1 MEFLRNFA
9 PIVLCSNLFSKL
21 YEIREKLQNNSIF
34 IFVVYKKG
42 SKSNFLERNTFFF
55 VNDVRFAR
63 KHFWAYSKLVG
74 TPGTTLKERARGGW
88 ITFLFVPP
96 SDLASGAKS

>member
-34 IFVVYKKG
+34 IFAVYKKRL
-42 SKSNFLERNTFFF
+42 KKQFF
-55 VNDVRFAR
+55 
-63 KHFWAYSKLVG
+63 
-74 TPGTTLKERARGGW
+74 
-88 ITFLFVPP
+88 
-96 SDLASGAKS
+96 GAKYNFFL